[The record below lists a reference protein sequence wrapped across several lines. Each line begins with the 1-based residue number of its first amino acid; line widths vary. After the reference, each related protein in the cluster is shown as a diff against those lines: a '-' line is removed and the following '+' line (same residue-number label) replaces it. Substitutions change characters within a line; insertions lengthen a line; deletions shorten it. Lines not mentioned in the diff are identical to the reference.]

1 MRALT
6 FPLFAAIAAVIV
18 IPLAADDPPRP
29 YTDVPA
35 IVTGQTTIWHDPG
48 NVSQLDLRYG
58 IGGPELAPAPP
69 FTFVKEDTSGT
80 SPKVQVTDANNRT
93 YVIKFGPE
101 AIPDTFAARMVWA
114 VGYWSEQNYMVK
126 EGVIEG
132 VKDLGRAAD
141 YVEKNGRFRKG
152 RFQLRSGDP
161 KYLNN
166 INWNWD
172 QNPFMGTPQL
182 NGLKI
187 MMMLVSNWDDKDF
200 RDAASRG
207 GNTAIYQQGD
217 RYIFFIDDW
226 GASFG
231 SWGKFFTRSKWKPNE
246 YLGESH
252 DFVKGLNI
260 GIQWG
265 YSGQH
270 TDLMTQ
276 GVRPSDARWLM
287 QYLGKITDEQMREG
301 LLASGATHEE
311 ARQCL
316 EGLKLRIAQLRTLAN
331 FPDASTQ
338 AQAQ

>member
-1 MRALT
+1 MRTLTVTLVSAL
-6 FPLFAAIAAVIV
+6 IAVPV
-18 IPLAADDPPRP
+18 VADNPPRP

-35 IVTGQTTIWHDPG
+35 IANGNSVIWHDPG
-48 NVSQLDLRYG
+48 DVSQLDLRYG
-58 IGGPELAPAPP
+58 LGGAEFAPAAP

-80 SPKVQVTDANNRT
+80 APKVEVKDANGRT
-93 YVIKFGPE
+93 YVIKFGTE
-101 AIPDTFAARMVWA
+101 AIPDVFATRLVWA
-114 VGYWSEQNYMVK
+114 VGYWTEQNYLIK

-132 VKDLGRAAD
+132 VGDLSRARP
-141 YVEKNGRFRKG
+141 YVEKNGRFHNG
-152 RFQLRSGDP
+152 RFQLRSDDP
-161 KYLNN
+161 KYLEN

-172 QNPFMGTPQL
+172 QNPFVGTPQL

-217 RYIFFIDDW
+217 QYIFFIDDW

-246 YLGESH
+246 YLNESH

-265 YSGQH
+265 YTGQH
-270 TDLMTQ
+270 SNLMTQ
-276 GVRPSDARWLM
+276 GVRPSDVRWLM
-287 QYLGKITDEQMREG
+287 QYLGRITDDQMRAG
-301 LLASGATHEE
+301 LLASGATLEE
-311 ARQCL
+311 ASDCI
-316 EGLKLRIAQLRTLAN
+316 EGLKLRIAQLRTVAN
-331 FPDASTQ
+331 FPDAVTQ
-338 AQAQ
+338 AQ